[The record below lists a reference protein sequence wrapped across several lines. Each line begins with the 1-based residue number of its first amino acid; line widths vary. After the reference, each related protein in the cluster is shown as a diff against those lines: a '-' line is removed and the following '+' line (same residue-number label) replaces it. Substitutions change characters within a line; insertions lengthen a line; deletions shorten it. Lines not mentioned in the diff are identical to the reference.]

1 MFCHLNAF
9 PRTLRGGCTIVQTVC
24 LWRRGRDLALSRL
37 SVAGARRTAILV
49 YRRTIPGLL
58 NGVVQL
64 CSRGERAHRCQT
76 VFMSDGKTHVLL
88 TGASG
93 LVGGILREQW
103 GDRYRLR
110 LADIQTI
117 EGGRSR
123 SKLPLNPSHEEFVLL
138 DTSDLGQFTSACE
151 GIDVVVH
158 LAADPSPSA
167 DFYGSLLDRNVKSTY
182 NAFAAAAVAGCRR
195 VVIASSVNAVLG
207 YGGVGREGQASGSAW
222 DAPVWPVNV
231 YGATK
236 CWGEALARV
245 FSTSYSGPSAGEPA
259 DGPLSCICV
268 RLGSP
273 RWDPEGA
280 GIPLPYGE
288 PQWGLSARDCGQL
301 FGRCVDVEDVRFAIV
316 AGVSRHALSWMDV
329 EHTCSVLGYSPE
341 DSTGTAAPA
350 KL

>member
-1 MFCHLNAF
+1 MLQQL
-9 PRTLRGGCTIVQTVC
+9 PRRSSSALAAARARLAPVWYSIITV
-24 LWRRGRDLALSRL
+24 L
-37 SVAGARRTAILV
+37 
-49 YRRTIPGLL
+49 
-58 NGVVQL
+58 
-64 CSRGERAHRCQT
+64 
-76 VFMSDGKTHVLL
+76 MSDHRKPRVLL

-103 GDRYRLR
+103 GDRYQLR

-123 SKLPLNPSHEEFVLL
+123 TKLPLNPAHEEFVLL
-138 DTSDLGQFTSACE
+138 DTSDLDQFTRACE

-182 NAFAAAAVAGCRR
+182 NAFAAAAAAGCRR

-280 GIPLPYGE
+280 GIPSPYGE

-301 FGRCVDVEDVRFAIV
+301 FGRCVDVEDVPFAIV
-316 AGVSRHALSWMDV
+316 AGVSRHASSWMDV
-329 EHTCSVLGYSPE
+329 EHTCAVLGYTPE
-341 DSTGTAAPA
+341 DSTGSAAAAA